1 MKLPTNT
8 KNPIMT
14 EQEYVLSL
22 IQEEIDSLEK
32 YKWNLKRFS
41 FYEVKKRPNFSKN
54 FYKIYDEVERLAI
67 EIHNLE
73 KQKSDLLTEIEQN
86 QDNK

>member
-1 MKLPTNT
+1 MKIST
-8 KNPIMT
+8 KRTMT

-41 FYEVKKRPNFSKN
+41 FYELKKNANFSKK

-73 KQKSDLLTEIEQN
+73 NQKSEMLTEIEQF
-86 QDNK
+86 KKKY

>member
-1 MKLPTNT
+1 
-8 KNPIMT
+8 MT

-32 YKWNLKRFS
+32 YKWNLKRFC
-41 FYEVKKRPNFSKN
+41 FYESKRVINFSKK
-54 FYKIYDEVERLAI
+54 FYKIFDEVERLAI

-73 KQKSDLLTEIEQN
+73 LQKSDLLTEIEQN
-86 QDNK
+86 KETK